1 MDKFKSARS
10 VSVLSLVAIVCAIFG
25 ILIAAQ
31 LRSIP
36 ARITN
41 PILPYTSLKETKEAL
56 YSEQKQLND
65 EIKRLQGSIQTV
77 QSESDS
83 NTISRKD
90 RDALQFAKAQ
100 AGLTEASGPGV
111 IVTLNDSQSG
121 NVSENS
127 IVHAAD
133 LRDSISLLW
142 GSGAEAISINDQRV
156 VLNTAIDCIVNTILI
171 NDVRLST
178 PFTIKAIGNSNLMFD
193 RLSNTEILKDI
204 HSRKQKDG
212 LIFSIDK
219 NESITLPLFDGSFD
233 FKNTSNGE

>member
-25 ILIAAQ
+25 IVIAAQ

-65 EIKRLQGSIQTV
+65 EIKRLQGLIQTV

-90 RDALQFAKAQ
+90 RDALQLAKAQ

-121 NVSENS
+121 SVSENS

-133 LRDSISLLW
+133 LRDTLNLLW

-178 PFTIKAIGNSNLMFD
+178 PFTVKAIGDRNLMFD
-193 RLSNTEILKDI
+193 RLSNTGILKDI
-204 HSRKQKDG
+204 YSRKQKDG

-219 NESITLPLFDGSFD
+219 KDSITLPLFDGSFD

>member
-25 ILIAAQ
+25 IVIAAQ

-65 EIKRLQGSIQTV
+65 EIKRLQGLIQTV

-90 RDALQFAKAQ
+90 RDALQLAKAQ

-111 IVTLNDSQSG
+111 IVILNDSQSG
-121 NVSENS
+121 SVSENS

-133 LRDSISLLW
+133 LRDTLNLLW

-178 PFTIKAIGNSNLMFD
+178 PFTVKAIGDRNLMFD
-193 RLSNTEILKDI
+193 RLSNTGILKDI
-204 HSRKQKDG
+204 YSRKQKDG

-219 NESITLPLFDGSFD
+219 KDSITLPLFDGSFD